1 MRSSATQWLVATVFT
16 LLNACDAAPSG
27 QTAPEGN
34 PSPEAGRRRDLGVSN
49 DRGVTDA
56 RVGGAD
62 GTSVPDA
69 REATDVA
76 SPASDAAP
84 NGEGGRTDGTTPGG
98 DGATPPEDAAV
109 VETDG
114 AASDAAPLPV
124 DECPD
129 DATKTAP
136 GLCGC
141 GTPDLDGDA
150 DGAPDCLDGCPED
163 PLRTEP
169 GCGCGA
175 IEPDLDTD
183 ADGTLDCFD
192 ACPADSRKIE
202 PGLCGCAVDD
212 RDTDRDGA
220 PDCTDVCPRD
230 ADRAA
235 AVGCGCGVAAR
246 DTDGDGDAV
255 LDCFDACPADP
266 QKSAPG
272 TCGCGSP
279 ETDTDGDAAPDCAD
293 VCPLDPARIVAEGCG
308 CGAEAEDADR
318 DADAIL
324 DCFDGCPLDQEK
336 AEPGSCGC
344 GVSDLDEDRD
354 GYQTCDDACPLD
366 PAQVAP
372 GPCGCGYVEVESDGH
387 RLCVFVPL
395 HVGDEDVRDLA
406 LDAEHGRYYTMGP
419 YLSVTGFAAGALV
432 TLSGDAP
439 HDRRLRSVRFG
450 GGVREFVPDG
460 DGGLF
465 VVGSLLVGSE
475 SVRRPV
481 IRLNPDGSEN
491 MAFRPDQPLGA
502 SGRAVA
508 VVGDRLFVL
517 GDVVLDARGS
527 PVYEFVALDRRSGAR
542 LEWSLED
549 PERRCDFLRD
559 VLYPVPRV
567 RMSAVGD
574 DRLIAFSDEGDA
586 CIIDTQTGR
595 LDPWAPD
602 LRNEDGTRV
611 TENLWTIAGDYA
623 LVRGPFVTAE
633 GEPRAGAAIYSIAR
647 RELTGDPT
655 PAFIRATPRGLRQD
669 MRHMI
674 EEDGVLYLYIRYG
687 DSIFLAIDA
696 ESGTFISRYFLAYDG
711 SSYEMFAA
719 RDGVV
724 EALRWL
730 PGGVFDS
737 DTLVEVAHIN
747 LAAGSVMSEPLTR
760 PLTGS
765 SSSMI
770 AVRSADSIFVGG
782 SDLVEAVHDRRE
794 GFAAFDASDGHTLES
809 RLAPNWY
816 PPPGQ
821 RVFSH
826 PYPTA
831 FARSDDALYLVGTG
845 SFKVPDGPFSFD
857 FYDYMTTSALSRA
870 DLSVLPWEPRINGKV
885 TTLTATDEHV
895 FLGVRPQFCYEG
907 RSDLVDD
914 CGFEQVNDEVRH
926 RLAQVDART
935 GETTAWNPDKIP
947 YRRESSSIAFDRIV
961 PAGGEVLI
969 RGQGFAD
976 QTTCITAVDVISGVT
991 RPWGPP
997 LPDCAG
1003 YLWTRWRDS
1012 VVLTSDRAGFLRVA
1026 RHDLETGEQVGGA
1039 VECDGSLFAHFTEV
1053 VVAGDVLFVSGEFV
1067 SCGPAPGSDAT
1078 QLPRDRLVA
1087 IDAET
1092 MTVLDLPLLTNG
1104 LASALDVSATH
1115 ILQNTSSS
1123 WWFSPNFTLYRR

>member
-1 MRSSATQWLVATVFT
+1 MQQVHMRSSATQWLVAAVFT

-34 PSPEAGRRRDLGVSN
+34 PLPEAGRYRDLGVSN

-56 RVGGAD
+56 RVGGA
-62 GTSVPDA
+62 GGASAPDA

-84 NGEGGRTDGTTPGG
+84 AARDGEGGRTDGTTPGD

-150 DGAPDCLDGCPED
+150 DGAPDC
-163 PLRTEP
+163 
-169 GCGCGA
+169 
-175 IEPDLDTD
+175 
-183 ADGTLDCFD
+183 FD
-192 ACPADSRKIE
+192 ACPADPRKIE
-202 PGLCGCAVDD
+202 PGLCGCAVAD

-308 CGAEAEDADR
+308 CGAEAEDVDR

-324 DCFDGCPLDQEK
+324 DCFDGCPLDPEK

-395 HVGDEDVRDLA
+395 HVGDNLSDLA
-406 LDAEHGRYYTMGP
+406 LDAEHGRYYAVGP
-419 YLSVTGFAAGALV
+419 YLNVTGFAAGDLV

-481 IRLNPDGSEN
+481 VRLNPDGSEN
-491 MAFRPDQPLGA
+491 MAFRPDQPRGA
-502 SGRAVA
+502 SGTAAA

-517 GDVVLDARGS
+517 GTFALDAQGS
-527 PVYEFVALDRRSGAR
+527 LVYGIVAFDRRSGAR

-549 PERRCDFLRD
+549 PERRCDFLRFF
-559 VLYPVPRV
+559 PRV
-567 RMSAVGD
+567 RVRMFAFGG
-574 DRLIAFSDEGDA
+574 DRLVVLRDEGDG

-602 LRNEDGTRV
+602 LRSEDGTRV
-611 TENLWTIAGDYA
+611 TQNWWTIAGDYA
-623 LVRGPFVTAE
+623 LVQGPFVTAE

-647 RELTGDPT
+647 RELTGDRT
-655 PAFIRATPRGLRQD
+655 PAFILDAPVLV
-669 MRHMI
+669 RHVI
-674 EEDGVLYLYIRYG
+674 EENGVLYIQDG
-687 DSIFLAIDA
+687 TNWFGAIDA
-696 ESGTFISRYFLAYDG
+696 ESGTLISRYSLFDG
-711 SSYEMFAA
+711 SVSVYEMLSV

-730 PGGVFDS
+730 QGGGFDS

-765 SSSMI
+765 STSMSV
-770 AVRSADSIFVGG
+770 VRSAGSIFVGG

-816 PPPGQ
+816 LNPAGEPG
-821 RVFSH
+821 FA
-826 PYPTA
+826 YPTT
-831 FARSDDALYLVGTG
+831 FARSDDALYLIGKG
-845 SFKVPDGPFSFD
+845 SWRNADNRL
-857 FYDYMTTSALSRA
+857 FYYARSSALSRA

-895 FLGVRPQFCYEG
+895 FLGVRPQHCSE
-907 RSDLVDD
+907 RQSPLAD

-969 RGQGFAD
+969 QGQGFAD
-976 QTTCITAVDVISGVT
+976 QTTCITAVDVVSGVT

-1003 YLWTRWRDS
+1003 NLWTRWRDS
-1012 VVLTSDRAGFLRVA
+1012 VVLTSGRAGFFRVT

-1039 VECDGSLFAHFTEV
+1039 VECDPPPGGLLAKV
-1053 VVAGDVLFVSGEFV
+1053 VVEGDVLFVSGEFV
-1067 SCGPAPGSDAT
+1067 SCGPAPGNDAT

-1104 LASALDVSATH
+1104 RASALDVSATH
-1115 ILQNTSSS
+1115 VLQNTSS

>member
-1 MRSSATQWLVATVFT
+1 MQQVHMRSSATQWLVATVFT

-183 ADGTLDCFD
+183 ADGTPDCFD
-192 ACPADSRKIE
+192 ACPADPRKIE
-202 PGLCGCAVDD
+202 PGLCGCAVAD

-279 ETDTDGDAAPDCAD
+279 ETDTDRDAAPDCAD

-308 CGAEAEDADR
+308 CGAEAEDVDR

-324 DCFDGCPLDQEK
+324 DCFDGCPLDPEK

-395 HVGDEDVRDLA
+395 HVGDNLSDLA

-419 YLSVTGFAAGALV
+419 YLSVTGFAAGDLV

-481 IRLNPDGSEN
+481 VRLNPDGSEN
-491 MAFRPDQPLGA
+491 MAFRPDQPRGA
-502 SGRAVA
+502 SGRAAA

-517 GDVVLDARGS
+517 GTFALDAQGS
-527 PVYEFVALDRRSGAR
+527 LVSGIVAFDRRSGAR

-549 PERRCDFLRD
+549 PERRCDFLRF
-559 VLYPVPRV
+559 VPRV
-567 RMSAVGD
+567 RMFAFGG
-574 DRLIAFSDEGDA
+574 DRLVVLGNEGDG

-595 LDPWAPD
+595 LDPWAAD
-602 LRNEDGTRV
+602 LRSEDGTRV
-611 TENLWTIAGDYA
+611 TQNWWTIAGDYA
-623 LVRGPFVTAE
+623 LVQGPFVTAE

-647 RELTGDPT
+647 RELTGDRT
-655 PAFIRATPRGLRQD
+655 PAFVLDAPLPVRQV
-669 MRHMI
+669 I
-674 EEDGVLYLYIRYG
+674 EEDGVLYIQDG
-687 DSIFLAIDA
+687 TSFFAAIDA
-696 ESGTFISRYFLAYDG
+696 ESGTLISRY
-711 SSYEMFAA
+711 YEPFDVVENQMFAV

-730 PGGVFDS
+730 PGGGFDS
-737 DTLVEVAHIN
+737 DTFVEVAHIN
-747 LAAGSVMSEPLTR
+747 LAAGSLMSEPLTR

-765 SSSMI
+765 STSMSV
-770 AVRSADSIFVGG
+770 VRSAGSIFVGG

-809 RLAPNWY
+809 RLAPNWN
-816 PPPGQ
+816 PPPG
-821 RVFSH
+821 RLVFRH
-826 PYPTA
+826 PRPTA

-845 SFKVPDGPFSFD
+845 SFKVPDGDSDIFFD
-857 FYDYMTTSALSRA
+857 VYDYRTTSALSRA

-895 FLGVRPQFCYEG
+895 FLGVRPRYCSE
-907 RSDLVDD
+907 RESPLAD

-969 RGQGFAD
+969 QGQGFAD
-976 QTTCITAVDVISGVT
+976 QTTCITAVDVVSGVT

-1003 YLWTRWRDS
+1003 NLWTRWRDS
-1012 VVLTSDRAGFLRVA
+1012 VVLTSGRAGFFRVT

-1039 VECDGSLFAHFTEV
+1039 VECDPPPGGLLAKV
-1053 VVAGDVLFVSGEFV
+1053 VVEGDVLFVSGEFV
-1067 SCGPAPGSDAT
+1067 SCGPAPGNDAT

-1104 LASALDVSATH
+1104 RASALDVSATH
-1115 ILQNTSSS
+1115 VLQNTWS